1 MENFDLANLLLAL
14 SSILFSIGVL
24 GFLLR
29 KNAIM
34 LLISVEL
41 MLNAVNLSLAV
52 FAWKLQSIEGIIAIF
67 FVIVIAAA
75 ESVIGLGI
83 ILRMYRL
90 KKTTDTEEFA
100 LLQH

>member
-1 MENFDLANLLLAL
+1 MGNFDLAQLLLAL

-34 LLISVEL
+34 LLISVEI

-52 FAWKLQSIEGIIAIF
+52 FAWKLQNVEGIVAIF

-83 ILRMYRL
+83 ILRMHRL
-90 KKTTDTEEFA
+90 KKSTDTDDFA